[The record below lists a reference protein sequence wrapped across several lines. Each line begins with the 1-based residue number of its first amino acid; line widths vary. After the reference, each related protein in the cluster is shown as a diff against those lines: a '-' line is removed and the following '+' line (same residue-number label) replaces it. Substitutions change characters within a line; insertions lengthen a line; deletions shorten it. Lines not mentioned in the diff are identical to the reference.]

1 MGKTHKKSVKK
12 KISYNR
18 MGMLAIAM
26 VVCILLAG
34 LVYESRTLQNRIA
47 IYDARAE
54 ELEES
59 IQAEKDRTEEIDEL
73 KEYMQTDEF
82 AEEVARDKLGLV
94 KDNEIVFKES
104 QEGQ

>member
-1 MGKTHKKSVKK
+1 MGKTHKKIAKK

-73 KEYMQTDEF
+73 KEYVETDEYI
-82 AEEVARDKLGLV
+82 EMVAKEKLGLAYE
-94 KDNEIVFKES
+94 NEILFEAQK
-104 QEGQ
+104 